1 MRLSIAPKA
10 LLAAAILGLFPIVA
24 AAQDTKADADWPCI
38 QPLVPRIS
46 PAQVWSGPI
55 PDAVKLNAAHDV
67 DKLAAKIAARRLPVE
82 EADKLIGDFAE
93 QQKPD
98 IVNEKLTMLFGRTLQ
113 IINSDRAS
121 IIAGLERFTKGQRQ
135 LSERIRKNRA
145 KLEDDRPT
153 GEEGQSLAE
162 AVKWDTRLF
171 TERQGALTYLCEQ
184 PVVLEHRAFA
194 LGQAIGN
201 RLEK

>member
-1 MRLSIAPKA
+1 MRTASTLRAA
-10 LLAAAILGLFPIVA
+10 LVA
-24 AAQDTKADADWPCI
+24 AAFGIAPTIALAQDTQPNSDWPCI

-55 PDAVKLNAAHDV
+55 PDPAQLSDAHDV

-82 EADKLIGDFAE
+82 DAEKLIDEFAG
-93 QQKPD
+93 QQKRD

-121 IIAGLERFTKGQRQ
+121 IIAGLNRFTKGQRQ
-135 LSERIRKNRA
+135 LSERIRKNRT
-145 KLEDDRPT
+145 KLEDDKPQ

-171 TERQGALTYLCEQ
+171 TERQSTLSYLCEQ
-184 PVVLEHRAFA
+184 PVILEHRAFA

-201 RLEK
+201 RLEN